1 MIIQLLQSLHKNYAH
16 LFPGTPLE
24 TIQKASAFLVKSG
37 RPEIPA
43 DYIIFLNNTN
53 GLMWNG
59 LELFCLAEY
68 ESEDRTIK
76 YRGLMQ
82 SNLIPL
88 PALYKNFLL
97 LGTYL
102 DTLVLFD
109 RQKNVYA
116 LLDQNTYETVFAFPN
131 FADLLSFIARPVLEK
146 K

>member
-1 MIIQLLQSLHKNYAH
+1 
-16 LFPGTPLE
+16 
-24 TIQKASAFLVKSG
+24 
-37 RPEIPA
+37 
-43 DYIIFLNNTN
+43 
-53 GLMWNG
+53 MWNG